1 MGKLCAIAYLVL
13 PVLAAFAVPAARA
26 QEFEGT
32 VTMRE
37 ISIEAEP
44 LIERVGGDRE
54 RLFALSVDR
63 LLEEAQEAGIDVADY
78 VVTYYMKQSMLRST
92 APGMPGEAESY
103 LLVDYDKGIYRLVQP
118 EQRLYVEWTA
128 DSANVQNV
136 ELNDEI
142 VTEESVARI
151 EPIGETRT
159 INGIRC
165 KGYRSSDE
173 TGTVAVAWL
182 TTDLEDLTASFTRLA
197 ELSESMGDEEGNA
210 PVDRM
215 LQYGFPVLTMALE
228 GDWEPEVSVAQ
239 LVSVERIPLS
249 NDLFEPPA
257 GFMKISM
264 QEMMRRQTER
274 Q

>member
-1 MGKLCAIAYLVL
+1 MGNLFAIACLVL
-13 PVLAAFAVPAARA
+13 PVLTTFAVPAAHA

-37 ISIEAEP
+37 IAVEAEP
-44 LIERVGGDRE
+44 LIERMGGDRE
-54 RLFALSVDR
+54 RLFALSVER

-78 VVTYYMKQSMLRST
+78 AVTYYMKGSMLRST
-92 APGMPGEAESY
+92 TSAMPGEGESY
-103 LLVDYDKGIYRLVQP
+103 VLVDYAKGIYRLVQP

-128 DSANVQNV
+128 DSADVPPV
-136 ELNDEI
+136 ELDDET
-142 VTEESVARI
+142 VSEESEARI
-151 EPIGETRT
+151 EPIGETRI

-165 KGYRSSDE
+165 TGYRSTDE

-182 TTDLEDLTASFTRLA
+182 TADLEDLKASFTRLA

-228 GDWEPEVSVAQ
+228 GDWEPEFSVAQ
-239 LVSVERIPLS
+239 LVSVERTPLS
-249 NDLFEPPA
+249 DDLFEPPA

-264 QEMMRRQTER
+264 REMMRRQIER
-274 Q
+274 P